1 MDNPKIS
8 KYYRDVPADLVKS
21 LLDFRQRYPYQ
32 SRTIQG
38 YEWRFIDTGEG
49 KEVLFVMAGG
59 TSITEVS
66 YQSLSHF
73 AEKSRVI
80 SPDYPPIR
88 DIDTFFAGAIALL
101 DELGVG
107 QFSLMGGSYGG
118 WMAQSF
124 VRAYPERVRK
134 LVLTAIGP
142 PNAENSRQIAKML
155 GWLRLTPTFVLKML
169 INYSFSRLDTSLT
182 DEYPEMALLWALV
195 KEVMGTRVRREDIFA
210 LLYRLIDQT
219 ENYNFLPDDLKD
231 WEGSILIV
239 CGSEDP
245 STPTDKREAL
255 RTLYPQ
261 AEMKIFEGGGHGI
274 ALTHQQAYFAA
285 IDEFLMR

>member
-1 MDNPKIS
+1 
-8 KYYRDVPADLVKS
+8 
-21 LLDFRQRYPYQ
+21 
-32 SRTIQG
+32 
-38 YEWRFIDTGEG
+38 
-49 KEVLFVMAGG
+49 
-59 TSITEVS
+59 
-66 YQSLSHF
+66 
-73 AEKSRVI
+73 
-80 SPDYPPIR
+80 
-88 DIDTFFAGAIALL
+88 
-101 DELGVG
+101 
-107 QFSLMGGSYGG
+107 
-118 WMAQSF
+118 
-124 VRAYPERVRK
+124 
-134 LVLTAIGP
+134 
-142 PNAENSRQIAKML
+142 
-155 GWLRLTPTFVLKML
+155 
-169 INYSFSRLDTSLT
+169 
-182 DEYPEMALLWALV
+182 
-195 KEVMGTRVRREDIFA
+195 